1 MFYNG
6 DNGSWLSYDAATG
19 DYIPLQNPERPDSG
33 DSTSCKTESEPET
46 DADEDGISSSES
58 PSSPKISDTKNEN
71 EEANK
76 EPRELSE
83 GEVSSP
89 SPPPP
94 PPPSSAKEKKKKR
107 KKKDYDN
114 FYYLDDERS
123 KKKLKKEKN
132 IPCIRL
138 VVLKSDSIELGKL
151 FIATCKGAT
160 IGREVRIC
168 IYEIYK

>member
-46 DADEDGISSSES
+46 DEDEVSSSES

-168 IYEIYK
+168 IYENS